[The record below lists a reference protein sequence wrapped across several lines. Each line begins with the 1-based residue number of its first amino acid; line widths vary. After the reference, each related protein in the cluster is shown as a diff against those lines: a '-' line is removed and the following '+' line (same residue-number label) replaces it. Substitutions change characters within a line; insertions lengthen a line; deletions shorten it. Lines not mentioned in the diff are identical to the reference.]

1 LTTEKKKIRRRRGSF
16 FSPLTS
22 ITLVLFLIGLFG
34 LLMIY
39 ADQLKTYLKEN
50 LQVNVIFTDE
60 AKEADIVRM
69 QKMLDSE
76 SYVKATEYIS
86 KDEAR
91 QIMLKELGEDAEVVL
106 GFNPFPAS
114 LDVYFNASFAVVDS
128 IEAFKT
134 QFEQY
139 PFVKEIAYQ
148 RVILENIDRNVRIG
162 ALIILSFMI
171 LFLLIAIVLI
181 NNTIRLTLYSQRFI
195 IKTQQLVGATQSF
208 ITKPYILRAVKF
220 GIIGSIIAII
230 MLAALIYLLSH
241 RFDIKWLGDLKT
253 DIAIC
258 FSLIF
263 FGFFI
268 TLISSYFSVKKYLR
282 MKLDD
287 LY

>member
-1 LTTEKKKIRRRRGSF
+1 
-16 FSPLTS
+16 
-22 ITLVLFLIGLFG
+22 
-34 LLMIY
+34 MIY

-268 TLISSYFSVKKYLR
+268 TLISSYYSVKKYLR